1 MDEDDDGLCSSRQQS
16 TDLAAML
23 LGRGGRGGE
32 LKIKDALV
40 GGKNR

>member
-23 LGRGGRGGE
+23 WERRVE
-32 LKIKDALV
+32 
-40 GGKNR
+40 N